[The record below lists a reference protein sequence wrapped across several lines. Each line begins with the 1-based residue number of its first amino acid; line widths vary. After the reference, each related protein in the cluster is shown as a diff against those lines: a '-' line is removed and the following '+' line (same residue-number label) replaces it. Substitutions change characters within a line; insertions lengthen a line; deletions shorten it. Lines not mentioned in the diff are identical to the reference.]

1 MAHPLAL
8 VFLVVSLAN
17 ALKCPYSKPSTLV
30 ADAVW
35 CKSSAVCVVDS
46 VCSDIRSV
54 PSSTWTFSNVAAVG
68 NLANYSSSVLK
79 LENAGKSME
88 IHQMTMPP
96 HLTDLTLAHISR
108 LDLTGI
114 AWPPS
119 LQNLHFINVTF
130 KPMPL
135 RMTWPMALD
144 TISFTSTNLDAI
156 PANLP
161 SQLKKL
167 SIVDNLLSSL
177 VDPLPAGLNSLNLS
191 RNRITEIRDLDL
203 RSMTHIDLSGNPLHT
218 IANVQL
224 SPQLTSFS
232 CFECPLSNLAVDS
245 TSYRAFLHA
254 NQVHAQAIS
263 FFLADCAGEIK
274 FLNDSN
280 TTICV
285 VDPPQA
291 EDTTNLVLVGSGL
304 ALLLG
309 VVVCFILRCCKR
321 RAEYV
326 AVPSM
331 AATSSSVSYDSFSST
346 LDITILNQLK
356 SYELE
361 QPQDLVIASKL
372 PLAVGTFAEIWTGQ
386 YRGEKVA
393 VKRIKRTQSSSV
405 ASLLDEIQV
414 LARLDNEYIVH
425 FIGANGPCEYVM
437 EFMDMG
443 DLRAHLATR
452 SPDVFGWP
460 DKINVML
467 SIVHALVY
475 LHDTGVVHRDLK
487 SKNILLDSRKGSKVA
502 DFGEKPDANRGA
514 FQWLAPEVLA
524 GNTITSSADI
534 YSFGVIVSELSTHM
548 IPYVN
553 MKRDADGKLLTP
565 QRLQAKIIAGTVQP
579 SFDTDIPAWVHTMAL
594 KCLATQPD
602 ARPTA
607 SDLLNTIKHF
617 KPMESKSHLSK
628 RV

>member
-1 MAHPLAL
+1 MAHALAL
-8 VFLVVSLAN
+8 VFLVASLAH

-35 CKSSAVCVVDS
+35 CKSSAACVLDS
-46 VCSDIRSV
+46 LCSEIRRV
-54 PSSTWTFSNVAAVG
+54 PSSTWTFLNVAAVG

-79 LENAGKSME
+79 LENGGKSME
-88 IHQMTMPP
+88 IHHMTLPS
-96 HLTDLTLAHISR
+96 HLTDLTLAHISQ

-114 AWPPS
+114 AWPAS

-130 KPMPL
+130 EPMPL

-144 TISFTSTNLDAI
+144 TISFTSTNLDAM

-177 VDPLPAGLNSLNLS
+177 VNPLPAGLNALNLS

-203 RSMTHIDLSGNPLHT
+203 RSMTHIDFSGNPLQT
-218 IANVQL
+218 IVNIQL

-232 CFECPLSNLAVDS
+232 CFECPLTNLAVDS

-254 NQVHAQAIS
+254 NQGYAQTIS

-285 VDPPQA
+285 VDPPEA

-331 AATSSSVSYDSFSST
+331 AATASSVSYDSFSST
-346 LDITILNQLK
+346 LEPTILNQLK

-361 QPQDLVIASKL
+361 QPQDLVIAAKL

-425 FIGANGPCEYVM
+425 FIGANGP
-437 EFMDMG
+437 F
-443 DLRAHLATR
+443 
-452 SPDVFGWP
+452 
-460 DKINVML
+460 
-467 SIVHALVY
+467 
-475 LHDTGVVHRDLK
+475 
-487 SKNILLDSRKGSKVA
+487 
-502 DFGEKPDANRGA
+502 
-514 FQWLAPEVLA
+514 LA

-602 ARPTA
+602 ARPTT